1 MVSKLLLL
9 LAQSFLIKCVG
20 PHERKRSVNEGKQ
33 NDLKAFLF
41 LVVVLC
47 LCLLKFQVQISKIKL
62 THW

>member
-1 MVSKLLLL
+1 MLLLL

-41 LVVVLC
+41 LVVVVVLC